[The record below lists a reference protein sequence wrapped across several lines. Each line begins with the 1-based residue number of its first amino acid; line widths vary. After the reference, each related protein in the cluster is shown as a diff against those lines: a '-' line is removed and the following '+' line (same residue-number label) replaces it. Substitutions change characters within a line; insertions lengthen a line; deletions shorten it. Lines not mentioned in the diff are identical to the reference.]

1 MNWRSLK
8 LLAVAGVATLAAGAA
23 SAVDRITVGTNPQG
37 TIYFTIGGGIA
48 AALQD
53 ALGVPA
59 TVQPYTGSSA
69 YLPLISAGEVT
80 LGLNSSLDLA
90 GARAGEFGEPME
102 NLRVLARLW
111 PLNVALVARADL
123 GITGVAE
130 LAGKR
135 VVTDLSALKAMSD
148 VSKLMLELS
157 GLSASDVESVTVAG
171 LAPGM
176 EGLTENALDATLVA
190 VGIPLTQQAQATIPG
205 GIRYLSV
212 EGPDATSENADAKM
226 PGLYL
231 AEVQPSPRLPEVTEP
246 VTVAAFDVFLSVSA
260 DMSDEDATA
269 ILAALHD
276 GLPQLKADYPA
287 LGPASQERLALPSNT
302 VPYHPAAV
310 EFFTSKGLW
319 TEENAARDA
328 GL

>member
-23 SAVDRITVGTNPQG
+23 NAVDRITVGTNPQG

-48 AALQD
+48 ATLQD

-123 GITGVAE
+123 GITGVSE

-157 GLSASDVESVTVAG
+157 GLSTSDVESVTVAG
-171 LAPGM
+171 LEPGM
-176 EGLTENALDATLVA
+176 TGLTENNLDATLVA

-212 EGPDATSENADAKM
+212 EGPDATSENADAKL

-231 AEVQPSPRLPEVTEP
+231 AEVKPNPRLPEVTEP

-276 GLPQLKADYPA
+276 GLPQLKTDYPA

-310 EFFTSKGLW
+310 EFFKGKGLW
-319 TEENAARDA
+319 TEKNAARDA